1 MISKSTTTVASALL
15 VLPFLACAPASATT
29 TTTLT
34 VGAPATGVNYIPFGS
49 MAGYPEYQQ
58 VFAASDFSSVT
69 IGGVV
74 AIDDLEFYADD
85 EGGVPNTGVIKV
97 TLSTTSKSVNG
108 LSTNLS
114 QNFSATKTVVYD
126 AKLSAVDN
134 GVLTVALLTPFS
146 YDPADGNLLIDI
158 DEKAPYTGG
167 PGFEFNGASDGDFS
181 RAYSGMTIP
190 VSNNSG
196 LVTGFTVVSVPEPS
210 TWAMMVLGFAGL
222 GFAGYRGARRATA
235 AAAV

>member
-1 MISKSTTTVASALL
+1 MISKTTTTIAGALL
-15 VLPFLACAPASATT
+15 TFPFLACAPASAATT
-29 TTTLT
+29 TT
-34 VGAPATGVNYIPFGS
+34 VIGAPATGVNYIPFGS
-49 MAGYPEYQQ
+49 VAGYPEYQQ
-58 VFAASDFSSVT
+58 VYASKDFSSVA

-74 AIDDLEFYADD
+74 TIDDLEFYADD
-85 EGGVPNTGVIKV
+85 ESGVPNTGVIKF

-114 QNFSATKTVVYD
+114 QNFGSTKTVVYN

-134 GVLTVALLTPFS
+134 GVLTIALSTPFS
-146 YDPADGNLLIDI
+146 YDQADGNLLIDI
-158 DEKAPYTGG
+158 DEKTPYTGG
-167 PGFEFNGASDGDFS
+167 PGFEYNGASGGDFS

-196 LVTGFTVVSVPEPS
+196 LVTGFTVVAVPEPS

-222 GFAGYRGARRATA
+222 GFAGYRASRRATA
-235 AAAV
+235 AAV